1 MKFTVCS
8 VGGQSTYPPNRDPGL
23 RGCPRFRPLIHDE
36 STVRFLHTMDVVTDP
51 ILDPLNPEQR
61 DAVTHGDGP
70 LLILAGA
77 GSGKTRVLTHRIAYL
92 IRDLAVPAN
101 AILAVTFTNKAA
113 KEMRERLD
121 RLVGKERLAELTVGT
136 FHGFCARLLRR
147 EGPLVGI
154 DRSFAIYDEA
164 DQRAVL
170 RQAMADTNASEKVFA
185 PGAISNV
192 IPSGKNE
199 PKGPADLTANPKGQ
213 LDRIAAIVWKR
224 YDELLRE
231 NNAVDFDDLLLL
243 ACRVFETSD
252 RALEKWQDRYQ
263 PIPVDE

>member
-1 MKFTVCS
+1 M
-8 VGGQSTYPPNRDPGL
+8 D
-23 RGCPRFRPLIHDE
+23 
-36 STVRFLHTMDVVTDP
+36 TMPDS

-61 DAVTHGDGP
+61 AAVTHGDGP

-77 GSGKTRVLTHRIAYL
+77 GSGKTRVLTHRVAYL
-92 IRDLAVPAN
+92 IRDLAVPAK

-147 EGPLVGI
+147 EGPVVGI

-170 RQAMADTNASEKVFA
+170 RQAMGDTNASERIFA
-185 PGAISNV
+185 PGAIAAV
-192 IPSGKNE
+192 ISSAKNE
-199 PKGPADLTANPKGQ
+199 LKGPADLTANPQGQ
-213 LDRIAAIVWKR
+213 LDRIAAIVWQR
-224 YDELLRE
+224 YDELPPD

-263 PIPVDE
+263 HILVHEYQDTNRAQYLLLRYLAGFKQKIGRAHVW